1 MRIAF
6 DMDGVVADLHSTFV
20 ETALR
25 RFPDIDARA
34 VAGADVVASP
44 PPDEEAGQEVPAGA
58 GSPQDADADSALSAP
73 PLSRRQS
80 SQVWRELCGTPDFW
94 ETLHECE
101 PGAVKRLAEVA
112 DAHRWEVLF
121 ITSRPTT
128 AGRTVQRQSQRW
140 LERHGFS
147 LPSVYVVHESRGRI
161 ADALQIDVV
170 VDDRPDNC
178 LDVVLESKARAIL
191 LWRGSL
197 ASVPPSAKRLSIG
210 VQQTVA
216 SCLDLLVEAERS
228 TDGSTD
234 LMQRLRRL
242 LGLQAKPP
250 ASR

>member
-25 RFPDIDARA
+25 RFPEIDARA
-34 VAGADVVASP
+34 VAPPDVGASP
-44 PPDEEAGQEVPAGA
+44 PAAETDEEVPSDPVAVLQE
-58 GSPQDADADSALSAP
+58 ADAGLSSP

-80 SQVWRELCGTPDFW
+80 SHVWRELCSTMDFW
-94 ETLHECE
+94 ETLRECE
-101 PGAVKRLAEVA
+101 PGAVKRIAEVA
-112 DAHRWEVLF
+112 DANRWEVLF

-140 LERHGFS
+140 LERHGFP

-191 LWRGSL
+191 LWRGTP
-197 ASVPPSAKRLSIG
+197 ASVPSSAKRLNIG
-210 VQQTVA
+210 VQPTVA

-228 TDGSTD
+228 ADGSTD

-242 LGLQAKPP
+242 LGLQTRPP
-250 ASR
+250 SR